1 MIRLATGLALLC
13 SASVIAMQPTFS
25 SRIEGVRIDVLVTDA
40 SRRPMRGLTAQDFT
54 IRDNGVPQT
63 VDVVSF
69 GELSLNVGLTFD
81 LSDSV
86 AGTRHD
92 QLRQASRELTRS
104 LLPADQV
111 SLITFNRVVSMPCPP
126 STIHECV
133 GEALAGA
140 AARGETALVDG
151 VFAGM
156 TIGEWDAGRS
166 LQMVFSD
173 GLDTMSFLD
182 TNRVLDLG
190 RRSDVV
196 VYPIVTKGVKPE
208 FLEELAS
215 LTGGRQ
221 YEVERNQEL
230 SSTFKEILDEFR
242 FRYLLTYTPTNVPK
256 GGWHKLEV
264 RVNKPGTRVR
274 ARPGYQG

>member
-1 MIRLATGLALLC
+1 MIRLSTALALLA
-13 SASVIAMQPTFS
+13 SASGLAMQPTFS
-25 SRIEGVRIDVLVTDA
+25 SRIEGVRIDVLVTDS
-40 SRRPMRGLTAQDFT
+40 SRRPMRGLTAQDFA

-69 GELSLNVGLTFD
+69 GELSLNVGLTVD

-86 AGTRHD
+86 AGARHD

-111 SLITFNRVVSMPCPP
+111 SLITFNHIVAMPCPP
-126 STIHECV
+126 STIHGCV
-133 GEALAGA
+133 DDALAGA
-140 AARGETALVDG
+140 TARGETALVDG

-173 GLDTMSFLD
+173 GLDTMSFLATD
-182 TNRVLDLG
+182 RVLDLG

-196 VYPIVTKGVKPE
+196 VYPIVTKGAKPE

-230 SSTFKEILDEFR
+230 ASTFKEILDEFR

-264 RVNKPGTRVR
+264 KVNKPGTRVR

>member
-1 MIRLATGLALLC
+1 
-13 SASVIAMQPTFS
+13 
-25 SRIEGVRIDVLVTDA
+25 
-40 SRRPMRGLTAQDFT
+40 
-54 IRDNGVPQT
+54 
-63 VDVVSF
+63 
-69 GELSLNVGLTFD
+69 
-81 LSDSV
+81 V
-86 AGTRHD
+86 AGARHE

-111 SLITFNRVVSMPCPP
+111 SLVTFNQIVALPCPP
-126 STIHECV
+126 STIHGCV
-133 GEALAGA
+133 DEALGRAT
-140 AARGETALVDG
+140 ARGETALVDG

-173 GLDTMSFLD
+173 GLDTMSFLATD
-182 TNRVLDLG
+182 RVLDLG

-196 VYPIVTKGVKPE
+196 VYPIVTKGAKPE

-242 FRYLLTYTPTNVPK
+242 YRYLLTYTPANVQK
-256 GGWHKLEV
+256 GGWHKIEV
-264 RVNKPGTRVR
+264 KVSKPGTRVR

>member
-1 MIRLATGLALLC
+1 
-13 SASVIAMQPTFS
+13 
-25 SRIEGVRIDVLVTDA
+25 
-40 SRRPMRGLTAQDFT
+40 
-54 IRDNGVPQT
+54 
-63 VDVVSF
+63 
-69 GELSLNVGLTFD
+69 
-81 LSDSV
+81 
-86 AGTRHD
+86 
-92 QLRQASRELTRS
+92 
-104 LLPADQV
+104 
-111 SLITFNRVVSMPCPP
+111 
-126 STIHECV
+126 
-133 GEALAGA
+133 
-140 AARGETALVDG
+140 
-151 VFAGM
+151 
-156 TIGEWDAGRS
+156 
-166 LQMVFSD
+166 MVFSD

-196 VYPIVTKGVKPE
+196 VYPIVTKGAKPE